1 VLDKYDWHYNFKG
14 FSNFIVA
21 DSKNVAETVFASYNA
36 KPIEEDVILKEFAD
50 YQNSYEQSLLGLLDG
65 PIMGKGKEPRNR
77 LYTYLQENKG
87 TWVDLAKYFQT
98 ENSKG
103 VMYLTSDIETIYV
116 NLGWYQIKQTN
127 HETYLGIP
135 DDNGNLEHKE
145 IENPSDALSSFF
157 Q

>member
-1 VLDKYDWHYNFKG
+1 
-14 FSNFIVA
+14 
-21 DSKNVAETVFASYNA
+21 
-36 KPIEEDVILKEFAD
+36 
-50 YQNSYEQSLLGLLDG
+50 
-65 PIMGKGKEPRNR
+65 MGKGKEPRNR

-87 TWVDLAKYFQT
+87 TWIDLAKYFQT

-116 NLGWYQIKQTN
+116 NIAWYQIKQTN

-135 DDNGNLEHKE
+135 DDNGDLNHKE
-145 IENPSDALSSFF
+145 IENPFDALSSFF